1 MCKIFGPKFWLCKF
15 FLTNFKCDLGHLF
28 AKLNSTLF
36 LFSYQPCHSW
46 EKLRDLNIFS
56 IVFITTAILS
66 TAFNVEKKITENC
79 KKMQIFFKLDFFQEN
94 EPVSLLKEGR
104 IFLGPRG
111 PLVLPLVNQPA
122 RAKNLDT
129 QIQAYICLM
138 NHQETHQTNPVQ
150 SSTAQYSL
158 VPPSRV

>member
-1 MCKIFGPKFWLCKF
+1 
-15 FLTNFKCDLGHLF
+15 
-28 AKLNSTLF
+28 
-36 LFSYQPCHSW
+36 
-46 EKLRDLNIFS
+46 
-56 IVFITTAILS
+56 
-66 TAFNVEKKITENC
+66 
-79 KKMQIFFKLDFFQEN
+79 MQIFFKLDFFQEN

-158 VPPSRV
+158 VPPSTVQYQPVQSSTAQYSLVLPSTVQYRPVQSSTSQYNPVRPSTV